1 MNDDNLEREL
11 RSQRGPRE
19 AGYSPAALPMSL
31 EDGAARNATPSR
43 LGRTGLLVG
52 VGVAGALAV
61 AVVASILS
69 GPGSGPEVGSG
80 STAPSAEASSPAL
93 PTCGVADVAFGA
105 EPWGGAAGSRG
116 TTVRVTLAEG
126 RYSCTLSQE
135 MAAEIRDENGEL
147 LVSGTSVRSLP
158 RPVPP
163 LVLEPGAAF
172 TTGIA
177 WSNWCGDAPT
187 LPVKLSLQPSGWT
200 SPVSVD
206 VPAGTDPVP
215 QCSGAA
221 EPSSLSVTWLEP
233 AP

>member
-19 AGYSPAALPMSL
+19 AGYTPVRLPMTP
-31 EDGAARNATPSR
+31 EEGPVANRRPSR
-43 LGRTGLLVG
+43 LPRAVMLMGAGL
-52 VGVAGALAV
+52 AGALAV
-61 AVVASILS
+61 AIAAGVFS
-69 GPGSGPEVGSG
+69 GSGPEVGAG
-80 STAPSAEASSPAL
+80 SESPSAAASTPAL
-93 PTCGVADVAFGA
+93 GDCGVLDVNFTA
-105 EPWGGAAGSRG
+105 ESWGGGAGSRG
-116 TTVRVTLAEG
+116 TTVTVTLAEG
-126 RYSCTLSQE
+126 RLSCTLSQE
-135 MAAEIRDENGEL
+135 MAAEIRDGNREL

-158 RPVPP
+158 RPVAP

-172 TTGIA
+172 TSGIA

-206 VPAGTDPVP
+206 VPPGTDPVP
-215 QCSGAA
+215 PCSGAA